1 MYWDFRKQ
9 VTMTETEMIEYLIDA
24 INQGTKKFDYEEAP
38 FLHDAMSKY
47 FEWSTGISLEEILE

>member
-1 MYWDFRKQ
+1 MKD
-9 VTMTETEMIEYLIDA
+9 EDIIEILVEA

-47 FEWSTGISLEEILE
+47 FEYSTGIKLENIEDY